1 MAKATKLT
9 EKAVAY
15 AQHEVQTASDMESL
29 RKGLA
34 ILLPAQTGISQDQ
47 TAQLLGISVATV
59 KRYQHALH
67 QQAHGLGLPK
77 HPRGGRHNETLSL
90 DAEEAYLA
98 DWEQRAREGQAVLVK
113 QLRAELQSRAGKRI
127 PLYTMYRILARHGW
141 RKVAP
146 DTKHPKG
153 DPVAQ
158 EAFKK
163 TSEPIWLP
171 PSAGTTSA

>member
-9 EKAVAY
+9 EKAVTY
-15 AQHEVQTASDMESL
+15 AQHEVQTASDVESL

-59 KRYQHALH
+59 KRYQQALY
-67 QQAHGLGLPK
+67 QRAHGLGVPERQ
-77 HPRGGRHNETLSL
+77 RGGRHNETLSL
-90 DAEEAYLA
+90 EAEDAYLA
-98 DWEQRAREGQAVLVK
+98 DWKQRAREGQAVLVK
-113 QLRAELQSRAGKRI
+113 QLRADWQRRAGKRI

-153 DPVAQ
+153 DPAAQ

-163 TSEPIWLP
+163 TSEPMWLP
-171 PSAGTTSA
+171 PYARTTNV

>member
-1 MAKATKLT
+1 MAKAKKLT

-15 AQHEVQTASDMESL
+15 AQHEVQTANDVESL

-34 ILLPAQTGISQDQ
+34 ILLPAHTGVSQDE
-47 TAQLLGISVATV
+47 TAQMLGISVATV
-59 KRYQHALH
+59 KRYQKAVH
-67 QQAHGLGLPK
+67 QQAHGIAVAK
-77 HPRGGRHNETLSL
+77 RQRGGRHNETLSL
-90 DAEEAYLA
+90 EEEEAYLA
-98 DWEQRAREGQAVLVK
+98 DWEQRAHEGQAVLVK
-113 QLRAELQSRAGKRI
+113 QLRADWQRRSGVRI

-153 DPVAQ
+153 DPAAQ

-163 TSEPIWLP
+163 TSNPIWLP
-171 PSAGTTSA
+171 PNAAITNA